1 MAALLVILVVA
12 IALSVALAPP
22 RYRGLLVGLGLGALV
37 VAGGGIAFLRYVP
50 RDLLVRHPALTG
62 ILHPYRA
69 VLWIALGLVSGT
81 GILLGVL
88 GRIAFRRL
96 FPGRVAAGSH
106 GGRR

>member
-1 MAALLVILVVA
+1 MAALLVILVLA
-12 IALSVALAPP
+12 IALSVAVAAP
-22 RYRGLLVGLGLGALV
+22 RYRGLLVGLGFGALV
-37 VAGGGIAFLRYVP
+37 VACGGIAILRYMP

-88 GRIAFRRL
+88 GGIAFRRL
-96 FPGRVAAGSH
+96 FPGRDGTVSH
-106 GGRR
+106 SLRR